1 MSNPISPLSSDLL
14 RKPRLTGAAED
25 EAVEEPFRAVADK
38 LAAEPDT
45 GNPLPPE
52 VTVEEVFSADLEITV
67 AMGDADAESPP
78 EPGELLLVAAGF
90 VVESVAASAGDDA
103 SAATATLSAKT
114 APGLMTTTELNSPKG
129 PAVSAEAEM
138 AGEGSTKEFRAL
150 LQTMA
155 TDSPTPA
162 SNAQAQLQS
171 VPKPAAPPAAELAVP
186 VKVAEPGWQDSMAG
200 RITFMVNQKISVA
213 RIHVTPPEMGPVEV
227 KVNLNHD
234 QASVHFVSHSAQVRD
249 ALEQSV
255 PRLREML
262 EAGGFALVDSQVSD
276 QSDRSGSDG
285 QRQGSGNEPLVDAA
299 QEEVKA
305 TAVPEGAID
314 FYA

>member
-1 MSNPISPLSSDLL
+1 MD
-14 RKPRLTGAAED
+14 RLTP
-25 EAVEEPFRAVADK
+25 VVL
-38 LAAEPDT
+38 LAC
-45 GNPLPPE
+45 
-52 VTVEEVFSADLEITV
+52 
-67 AMGDADAESPP
+67 
-78 EPGELLLVAAGF
+78 LLGF
-90 VVESVAASAGDDA
+90 ASAC
-103 SAATATLSAKT
+103 
-114 APGLMTTTELNSPKG
+114 
-129 PAVSAEAEM
+129 
-138 AGEGSTKEFRAL
+138 STP
-150 LQTMA
+150 TM
-155 TDSPTPA
+155 
-162 SNAQAQLQS
+162 N
-171 VPKPAAPPAAELAVP
+171 
-186 VKVAEPGWQDSMAG
+186 
-200 RITFMVNQKISVA
+200 
-213 RIHVTPPEMGPVEV
+213 
-227 KVNLNHD
+227 D